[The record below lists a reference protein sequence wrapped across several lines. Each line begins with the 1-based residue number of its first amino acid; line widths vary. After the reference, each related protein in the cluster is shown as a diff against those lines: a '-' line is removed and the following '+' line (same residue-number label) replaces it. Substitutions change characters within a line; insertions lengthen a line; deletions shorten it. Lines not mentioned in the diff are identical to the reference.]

1 MMNVKDF
8 FSAVKKRAAYV
19 LGGMCAAMGFAAVL
33 FFRFFARK
41 TETGGGSNL
50 EGAKMADEKFR
61 REKEQIEKKAD
72 EAYHAMRERLSDIP
86 ACELCDGFGESCDA
100 IHDGKGRIERR
111 FSGFRKSLH
120 AGRGGRDD

>member
-19 LGGMCAAMGFAAVL
+19 LGGMCAAMGFAVVL

-41 TETGGGSNL
+41 TETGGSNL
-50 EGAKMADEKFR
+50 EGAKKADEKFR

-72 EAYHAMRERLSDIP
+72 EAYHAMRERLSGIP

-100 IHDGKGRIERR
+100 IHDGKRR
-111 FSGFRKSLH
+111 LEKRFADCRKDLH
-120 AGRGGRDD
+120 AERGGRDD